1 MGFII
6 IGFILYALANAAITF
21 WVLKDYRRQVLPTQK
36 NVRYTHFIFHAG
48 YGWAKYSHE
57 SYEDEIKLPF
67 RVFALK
73 KISLVNAV
81 YIAIACFL
89 VYLNIAMDIRSY
101 NENNI
106 RDLNETKDIFHNLF
120 FGGIGLLRSAYALV
134 VALALFV
141 TSTVLLVVLPYL
153 TAKMME
159 RRLQNITH

>member
-1 MGFII
+1 MALIVTGLF
-6 IGFILYALANAAITF
+6 LYLLANAAISF
-21 WVLKDYRRQVLPTQK
+21 WVLKDYQRQPFPTQK

-48 YGWAKYSHE
+48 YGWAKCSHE
-57 SYEDEIKLPF
+57 SYEEEVKLPF
-67 RVFALK
+67 RIFALK
-73 KISLVNAV
+73 KISLVNSV
-81 YIAIACFL
+81 YIAILCLL

-141 TSTVLLVVLPYL
+141 MSTLLLVVLPYL

-159 RRLQNITH
+159 RRSENASA